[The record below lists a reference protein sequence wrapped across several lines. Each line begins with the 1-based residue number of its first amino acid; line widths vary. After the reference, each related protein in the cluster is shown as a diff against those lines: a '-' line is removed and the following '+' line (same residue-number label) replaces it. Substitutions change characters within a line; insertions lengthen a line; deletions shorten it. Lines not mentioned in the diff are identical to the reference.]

1 LTVYFRPESVK
12 LAVDMLDDTDF
23 RLGQAGMKGKM
34 RVAAAD
40 ANYKAQKEYP
50 ANNDA
55 AKRKGTA
62 ANRDRQKV
70 IKKSEEMNR

>member
-1 LTVYFRPESVK
+1 
-12 LAVDMLDDTDF
+12 MLDDTDF
-23 RLGQAGMKGKM
+23 RLGQPGMNGKM

-40 ANYKAQKEYP
+40 ANYKAQKEHP
-50 ANNDA
+50 ANNEA